1 MITSLLSNPLA
12 QWGLQHARRDRRF
25 FAIILVF
32 LFLFYGMAMLFV
44 LNWMASFT
52 SKTKILF
59 TLFFGLSVT
68 VNCLLLLFWAP
79 ARVASVIAK
88 QREDGVLD
96 MLRLT
101 GMSGQELA
109 IGHLL
114 TQLSLPL
121 ILAVLTTP
129 LVLLS
134 LGSEVGPS
142 GVFRT
147 YLCLVLLT
155 PVYCMIGA
163 LVGLAMQKSQHAG
176 STAVFASMFMLGAA
190 GFALGSRVLDF
201 RCFALL
207 APWGPIF
214 SELEPDKFF
223 TIHVLGNP
231 VPGDLIQVV
240 FLVIL
245 ARALLAGLARRY
257 TGEPALFFGRHGGLT
272 MVIAVA
278 VVSGLTF
285 FPDPWPTI
293 GNFWQPRYLDHS
305 DGLAFHLI
313 LPFVALLWF
322 AIESPV
328 ESRGLVRGM
337 ARRDA
342 DDFVPDEERLEWSR
356 FAWPPIVYV
365 LMAGLMLGI
374 LMFTL
379 KEVGQA
385 GGGRLEI
392 SPVGLLLGVVI
403 AVSAYVVAVL
413 TSQLVTLQLRDR
425 HMPRL
430 VASAALVGVWLAPVI
445 ASFIMSELGVQTEVC
460 ELARTVN
467 PFYGIVMA
475 AYSETSMSGLDPS
488 ALAICSGAI
497 HIFGALGLFS
507 LLRVTREKLS
517 EHAATLVV
525 LPADV
530 QAAPGTLT
538 RKCAQ
543 GHLYTDAWATC
554 PHCEPA
560 APRVEATPPAAAAPA
575 NPADASAAQTQASE
589 RPVAS
594 ETGAAEE
601 DDPGPSPAG

>member
-1 MITSLLSNPLA
+1 MITSLLNNPLA

-52 SKTKILF
+52 SKTKVLF

-121 ILAVLTTP
+121 ILAGLTTP

-142 GVFRT
+142 GVVRT
-147 YLCLVLLT
+147 YLCLALLT

-190 GFALGSRVLDF
+190 GFALGSRILDF

-223 TIHVLGNP
+223 TIQVLGKA

-285 FPDPWPTI
+285 FPDPWPTL
-293 GNFWQPRYLDHS
+293 GNWWQPRYLNHAE
-305 DGLAFHLI
+305 GLAFHLI

-342 DDFVPDEERLEWSR
+342 DDFVPDEERLEWTR
-356 FAWPPIVYV
+356 FAWPAIVYV
-365 LMAGLMLGI
+365 LMGGLMLGI
-374 LMFTL
+374 LLFAL
-379 KEVGQA
+379 KQVGDA

-413 TSQLVTLQLRDR
+413 TTQLVTLQLRDR

-430 VASAALVGVWLAPVI
+430 VAGAALVAVWLAPVI
-445 ASFIMSELGVQTEVC
+445 ASFIMAELDVPRGIC

-467 PFYGIVMA
+467 PFYGMVMA
-475 AYSETSMSGLDPS
+475 AYSETSMAGLDPS
-488 ALAICSGAI
+488 ALAICSAAV
-497 HIFGALGLFS
+497 HVFGALGLFS
-507 LLRVTREKLS
+507 LLRVTSDKLS

-538 RKCAQ
+538 RKCER
-543 GHLYTDAWATC
+543 GHLYTDAWAAC
-554 PHCEPA
+554 PHCESAAERQAPAPA
-560 APRVEATPPAAAAPA
+560 APTPGPAESGA
-575 NPADASAAQTQASE
+575 AAQTQASQG
-589 RPVAS
+589 PVTPAPDLPRD
-594 ETGAAEE
+594 